1 MINKEQSETMGRY
14 SAPDQQE
21 KRTYVHS
28 YLKTIGFSNLIRK
41 KDIGKVEAEKKLQF
55 VHEPSAK
62 PIKFNA

>member
-1 MINKEQSETMGRY
+1 MAKPQKLDHYAQAQIHNM
-14 SAPDQQE
+14 
-21 KRTYVHS
+21 
-28 YLKTIGFSNLIRK
+28 IRK